1 MKVFFSRILA
11 WLPERDYLQHLQ
23 AKNELGDAEDVEE
36 VTNEVVVVVLQLLL
50 GVPAVAIVSLTVGS
64 LLLHHLLQQ
73 VGLLGMESL
82 EWYVFS
88 GRVLEHYWSK
98 ISLGVC
104 VNWISLTSEEMI
116 SSDIYLYLFKT

>member
-1 MKVFFSRILA
+1 MA
-11 WLPERDYLQHLQ
+11 WSPERDYLQHLR

-64 LLLHHLLQQ
+64 FLLHHLLQQ

-88 GRVLEHYWSK
+88 RRVLEQYWSK

-116 SSDIYLYLFKT
+116 YSDIYLYLFKT

>member
-1 MKVFFSRILA
+1 MA

-36 VTNEVVVVVLQLLL
+36 VTNEVVVVVLRQ
-50 GVPAVAIVSLTVGS
+50 VSLTVGS

-88 GRVLEHYWSK
+88 GRVLEQYWSK
-98 ISLGVC
+98 ISLGVW

-116 SSDIYLYLFKT
+116 SSYIYLYLFKM

>member
-50 GVPAVAIVSLTVGS
+50 SVPAVAMFVGVNVFGFG
-64 LLLHHLLQQ
+64 HLPSSC
-73 VGLLGMESL
+73 LLGWEL
-82 EWYVFS
+82 EEK
-88 GRVLEHYWSK
+88 L
-98 ISLGVC
+98 L
-104 VNWISLTSEEMI
+104 
-116 SSDIYLYLFKT
+116 